1 MSEPK
6 KRTIS
11 QEQLN
16 KMAEG
21 RKKAMAERRKLR
33 EQESKEKP
41 KKKRDEQKQK
51 ELDLELQALAQQ
63 KDAVEAKKKTIEH
76 RKQFR
81 DKIKKDEVE
90 IQIADL
96 EGEIIT
102 DYKEEQAYS
111 KAITMDELEEALE
124 EAEEEELERGARQE
138 EDAEDAMIAKAFKA
152 QCKSLA
158 EHAKPEVKK
167 EFLRLTDNY
176 DNSANITD
184 NLNRMATELK
194 KMIKANAKQAKK
206 VDKVIKEEV
215 KSLPVKP
222 VEEKT
227 VEEVKDECRYQ
238 SQLSSLMRLR

>member
-21 RKKAMAERRKLR
+21 RKKAMAERKKN
-33 EQESKEKP
+33 KEPPKP

-51 ELDLELQALAQQ
+51 ELDLELQALKQQ
-63 KDAVEAKKKTIEH
+63 KDQVESKKKTIEH

-81 DKIKKDEVE
+81 DKIKKEEIE
-90 IQIADL
+90 IQIEDL
-96 EGEIIT
+96 EGDIIT

-111 KAITMDELEEALE
+111 KAITMDELEEALAE
-124 EAEEEELERGARQE
+124 EQEEEELERGARQE

-158 EHAKPEVKK
+158 EHAKPDVKK

-176 DNSANITD
+176 DNSSNITE

-194 KMIKANAKQAKK
+194 KMIKTNAIQAKK
-206 VDKVIKEEV
+206 VDKVIKKEV
-215 KSLPVKP
+215 KSLPVEP
-222 VEEKT
+222 VVEKT